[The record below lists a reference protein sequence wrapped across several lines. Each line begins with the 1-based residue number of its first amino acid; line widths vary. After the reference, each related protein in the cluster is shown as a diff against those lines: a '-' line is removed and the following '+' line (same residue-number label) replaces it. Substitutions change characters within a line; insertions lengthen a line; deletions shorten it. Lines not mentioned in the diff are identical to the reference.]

1 MVDIGHAADTQKG
14 LIISPWYNK
23 PWSFVLRAKDAK
35 VGVHMADICKA
46 IIQSGKVRY
55 SQNKR
60 NTLFKALQA
69 ASFNIGKIGACYAD
83 CSSLMAVCAYM
94 AGVPLDLIGKNAP
107 TTRTMEKAFMATG
120 MFERLTEEK
129 YTHSSDYLRT
139 GDILDVPNGH
149 TVMALDDG
157 SKVDPEEEAYKE
169 GEVYTLKVNLKVRS
183 GPSIY
188 AAQLKY
194 DDLTADGKKHAFNQT
209 DAGFRAGTRVTCKG
223 VKNLGAYTWILCPS
237 GWVCAVEKGRVYIA

>member
-1 MVDIGHAADTQKG
+1 MVEIGHAADTENG

-23 PWSFVLRAKDAK
+23 PWSFVLRAKDP
-35 VGVHMADICKA
+35 GVREKMAEYCKA
-46 IIQSGKVRY
+46 IIRSGKVKY
-55 SQNKR
+55 SQTKR
-60 NTLFKALQA
+60 NTLYKALKA
-69 ASFNIGKIGACYAD
+69 VDFNVSGISPCYCD
-83 CSSLMAVCAYM
+83 CSSLMDVCAVL
-94 AGVPLDLIGKNAP
+94 AGVPLNLDGRNAP
-107 TTRTMEKAFMATG
+107 TTNTMESAFEKTG
-120 MFERLTEEK
+120 MFDVLTEEK
-129 YTHSSDYLRT
+129 YTHSSEYLLT
-139 GDILDVPNGH
+139 GDILDVPKAH

-157 SKVDPEEEAYKE
+157 SKVDPKEEAYKE

-209 DAGFRAGTRVTCKG
+209 DAVFRAGTRVTCKG